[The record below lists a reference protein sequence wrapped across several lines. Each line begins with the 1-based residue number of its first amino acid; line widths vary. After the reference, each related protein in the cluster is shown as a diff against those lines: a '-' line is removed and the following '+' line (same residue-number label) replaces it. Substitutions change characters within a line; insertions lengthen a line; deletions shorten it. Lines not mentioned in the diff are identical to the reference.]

1 MTDRKKDDRKG
12 AAERSRLA
20 RAWELLRDPATPE
33 KRRILAERWAE
44 LDPALRL
51 PGQGLGQKATG
62 CGATVGIKP
71 RCDFA
76 CTGCYLGSEANR
88 IPALPKEAIYRQ
100 LDELR
105 RYLGPK
111 SNVQITDGEVTLLPV
126 EELTAILRYAKE
138 IGVIPMVMTHGDQFR
153 RKPGLLER
161 LMVEGGLTEVS
172 IHVDT
177 TQRGR
182 AGWKTP
188 PATERELHPLR
199 DELAEI
205 VRQARKTTGLPLRAA
220 ATMTITRDN
229 LPGVADVVRWTVANR
244 DAVSLISFQPLAQVG
259 RTQKELRGVT
269 ATELWTEVSRGVESY
284 GVTLENA
291 EPMHFGHPDC
301 TRFVPLLALE
311 RPGEGEPRLFQM
323 IRDRPADV
331 AVVEGFFAH
340 GLGGTAFRDDSTV
353 EKVARGAGMVSRAP
367 GWMLGPVRRWAA
379 ARVREEA
386 GTTLGRLLWDAVRGR
401 LRVDGL
407 TLTSHHFMSPEELTT
422 EAGKERLSACV
433 FRLPVKGEMI
443 PMCQMN
449 AGGGRERLYAEIV
462 TGAPEAD
469 SLKAAPKATQ

>member
-1 MTDRKKDDRKG
+1 MTAR
-12 AAERSRLA
+12 AARSSLA

-33 KRRILAERWAE
+33 KRRLLAERWAE
-44 LDPALRL
+44 LSPALRL

-105 RYLGPK
+105 QYLGPK

-126 EELTAILRYAKE
+126 EELAAILRYAKG
-138 IGVIPMVMTHGDQFR
+138 IGVIPMVMTHGDRFR
-153 RKPGLLER
+153 LQPGLLER

-199 DELAEI
+199 DELAGI

-220 ATMTITRDN
+220 TTMTITRDN
-229 LPGVADVVRWTVANR
+229 LPGVADVVGWTIANP

-269 ATELWTEVSRGVESY
+269 ATELWDEISRGVEPF
-284 GVTLENA
+284 GVTLSNA
-291 EPMHFGHPDC
+291 EPMHFGHPEC

-323 IRDRPADV
+323 IRDRPEDV
-331 AVVEGFFAH
+331 AVMEGFFEH
-340 GLGGTAFRDDSTV
+340 GLGGAAFRDDSGL

-386 GTTLGRLLWDAVRGR
+386 GTTLGRLLWDAARGR

-407 TLTSHHFMSPEELTT
+407 TLTSHHFMSPDELLT
-422 EAGKERLSACV
+422 EVGKERLSACV

-449 AGGGRERLYAEIV
+449 AGGVRERLYAEIV

-469 SLKAAPKATQ
+469 SLQAAPKVAQ